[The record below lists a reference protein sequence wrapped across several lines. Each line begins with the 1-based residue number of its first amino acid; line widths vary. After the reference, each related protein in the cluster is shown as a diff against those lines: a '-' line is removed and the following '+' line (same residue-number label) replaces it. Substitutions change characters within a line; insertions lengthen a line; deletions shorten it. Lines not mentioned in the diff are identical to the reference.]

1 MAHERLTLAD
11 ELAEAMLDAPDLCAQ
26 CGKPLTDDAQY
37 LCDPCTEAA
46 YCADSDICEPW
57 DVRFSPYYQPARQ
70 GISVIGVLLFATFL
84 AVCIGTAGWQH
95 VQAQDTPATISYTS
109 PISGRVLVLP
119 YIGTPE
125 YNRSCTI
132 TRAWE
137 DHSAE
142 AWCSE
147 DGALYVWTFDP
158 DGQYVPNIPG
168 NPVRQPGW
176 YPMTTAR

>member
-37 LCDPCTEAA
+37 LCDACTEAV

-57 DVRFSPYYQPARQ
+57 EVRFNPAYQPPDRY
-70 GISVIGVLLFATFL
+70 GISVLSVLLLATFL
-84 AVCIGTAGWQH
+84 AACISTAGWQH
-95 VQAQDTPATISYTS
+95 VQAQDTRPARTVNGRIYTW
-109 PISGRVLVLP
+109 PD
-119 YIGTPE
+119 IGTAQ
-125 YNRSCTI
+125 Y
-132 TRAWE
+132 TRGCEIVRAFE
-137 DHSAE
+137 DGSAT